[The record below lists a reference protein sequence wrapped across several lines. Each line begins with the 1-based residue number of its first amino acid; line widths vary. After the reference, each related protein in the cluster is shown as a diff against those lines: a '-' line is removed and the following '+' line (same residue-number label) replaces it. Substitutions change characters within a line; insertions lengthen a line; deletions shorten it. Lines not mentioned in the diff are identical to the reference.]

1 MRKVFRGIFPFRTG
15 RSLPRPVGSADHR
28 SEART
33 FQAPEIAGI
42 GVGPDPTPIAKAIG
56 RTRAPMIATALA
68 ILLAASAASAAPRPP
83 DPPAPDLEAAFVA
96 AEATVRAG
104 DYRAAAAR
112 YRDILA
118 DLETRPA
125 PEAPEVEWTRALLQ
139 LAVVESTLGQGD
151 SSRAAMERVL
161 SLDPLARIDPELYSP
176 AFRQEFEAAR
186 IRVASRP
193 RFRLTVTTR
202 DGTGQGH
209 LQGRALGALP
219 AEARLPAGTYRVG
232 VEAGGQVRTITVDL
246 VRDETVV
253 LDTAV
258 PSRVPA
264 PDLSAETPPAPIAV
278 DPSPPA
284 TWVRPTAWVA
294 TGLAVAAA
302 GVATWQGIAAA
313 GSYSDA
319 KGMLLPDGSLK
330 PGVDPAAYASA
341 SASYQAERR
350 NAWIAG
356 GSALLLGAGA
366 AVLWLIAPSAPVEA
380 TPGGLA
386 VRF

>member
-1 MRKVFRGIFPFRTG
+1 MP
-15 RSLPRPVGSADHR
+15 RSVGSADHR

-33 FQAPEIAGI
+33 LQAPDDAGI
-42 GVGPDPTPIAKAIG
+42 GGGPGRMPIAEDIG
-56 RTRAPMIATALA
+56 RNRAPMLATVLA
-68 ILLAASAASAAPRPP
+68 ILLAAPATRAAPTPP
-83 DPPAPDLEAAFVA
+83 DPPAPDLEAAHVA

-118 DLETRPA
+118 ELETRPA
-125 PEAPEVEWTRALLQ
+125 TEAPEAEWTRALLQ
-139 LAVVESTLGQGD
+139 LAVVESTLGQGE
-151 SSRAAMERVL
+151 SSRASMERVL
-161 SLDPLARIDPELYSP
+161 SLDPLARVDPELYSP
-176 AFRQEFEAAR
+176 AFRREFESAR

-202 DGTGQGH
+202 DGTGQGYV
-209 LQGRALGALP
+209 QGRALGALP

-246 VRDETVV
+246 ARDETVV
-253 LDTAV
+253 VDTAV
-258 PSRVPA
+258 PSPVPA
-264 PDLSAETPPAPIAV
+264 PDLSAKAPPAPIAV

-284 TWVRPTAWVA
+284 TWIRPTAWAA

-313 GSYSDA
+313 GSYSEA

-341 SASYQAERR
+341 SASFQSQRR

-366 AVLWLIAPSAPVEA
+366 TVLWLIAPSAPVEA